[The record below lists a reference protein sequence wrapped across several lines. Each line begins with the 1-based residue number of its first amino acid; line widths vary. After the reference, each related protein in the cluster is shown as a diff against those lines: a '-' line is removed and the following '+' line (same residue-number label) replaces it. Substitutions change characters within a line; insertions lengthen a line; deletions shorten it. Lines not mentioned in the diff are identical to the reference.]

1 VVVAID
7 GPGGVGKSTVGRAV
21 ASALGIPY
29 LDTGGFYRAVTLA
42 AIRAGTPLDDH
53 PALLQIAA
61 DASLDFDDGRML
73 LDGAD
78 VSADIRKPAVTA
90 VVSLVAAIPEVRS
103 VVVGRQQEWVA
114 RRGGCAVVEGRDIG
128 TVVFPDAQVKVFLTA
143 ETGERAR
150 RRARDAEAAG
160 RSQETIA
167 AELAS
172 RDHRDSTREVS
183 PLRAAPDATII
194 DTSQLQAGEVID
206 TILRLVAKARA

>member
-42 AIRAGTPLDDH
+42 AIRSGTPLDDH
-53 PALLQIAA
+53 PAVLQIAT
-61 DASLDFDDGRML
+61 DANLDFDDGRML

-160 RSQETIA
+160 QSQETIA

-194 DTSQLQAGEVID
+194 DTSHLQAGEVID

>member
-53 PALLQIAA
+53 SALLQIAA

-206 TILRLVAKARA
+206 TILRLIAKARA

>member
-194 DTSQLQAGEVID
+194 DTSHLQAGEVID

>member
-53 PALLQIAA
+53 SALLQIAA

>member
-160 RSQETIA
+160 QSQETIA

-194 DTSQLQAGEVID
+194 DTSHLQAGEVID

>member
-128 TVVFPDAQVKVFLTA
+128 TVVFPNAQVKVFLTA

-160 RSQETIA
+160 QSQETIA

-194 DTSQLQAGEVID
+194 DTSHLQAGEVID

>member
-53 PALLQIAA
+53 SALLQIAA

-160 RSQETIA
+160 QSQETIA

-194 DTSQLQAGEVID
+194 DTSHLQAGEVID

>member
-61 DASLDFDDGRML
+61 DVSLDFDDGRML

-160 RSQETIA
+160 QSQETIA

-194 DTSQLQAGEVID
+194 DTSHLQAGEVID

>member
-53 PALLQIAA
+53 SALLQIAA

-194 DTSQLQAGEVID
+194 DTSHLQAGEVID